1 MSEGAGWGRG
11 LMALF
16 GLPKRAIKPRPHRH
30 PPHRHPPTGT
40 PHRHPPIYSRR
51 KSLLS
56 RKETTS
62 SAFLFYTK
70 NNTFP
75 FETFLYLIKST
86 KWN

>member
-1 MSEGAGWGRG
+1 MRMGEGVPVGTG

-16 GLPKRAIKPRPHRH
+16 GLPKRAINPVPN
-30 PPHRHPPTGT
+30 
-40 PHRHPPIYSRR
+40 RHPPIYSRR